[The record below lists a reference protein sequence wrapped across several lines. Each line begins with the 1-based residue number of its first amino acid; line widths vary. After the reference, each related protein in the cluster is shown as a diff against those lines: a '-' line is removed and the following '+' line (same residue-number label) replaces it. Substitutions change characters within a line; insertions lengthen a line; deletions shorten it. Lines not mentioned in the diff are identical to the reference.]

1 MSHRRRYAIVG
12 TGSRA
17 SMFVDAIARTYRE
30 TAELV
35 GLCDLSQTRM
45 DWHNG
50 RLAAVAGAAPLPTY
64 LADAFD
70 RMVVETRPDTVIV
83 TTVDATH
90 HRYITRAMEL
100 GCDVITEK
108 PMTTDAEK
116 MRAIFDAIARTGRSL
131 RVTFNYRYAPAY
143 TVFRRLMMDGVVGRP
158 LCVDFS
164 WLLDT
169 RHGADY
175 FRRWH
180 RERENSGGLLVHKAT
195 HHFDLVNWWI
205 DSYPREVFALAG
217 LGFYGRAN
225 AEARGESYPYARYTG
240 SEAAQSDPF
249 ALFLDRS
256 AAFRGLYLE
265 AEAET
270 GYIRDRNVFGE
281 PITIDDTM
289 TVTARYRNGALLS
302 YCLVAYAPWEGL
314 RVAVTGDRGRLEM
327 DIVENVTHLMQ
338 DAERAKASKGAF
350 SQARITVQPLF
361 GTAYEVEV
369 PSGEGGHGGADPVML
384 EQLFSPSPPPDPYH
398 RAASHVDGAASL
410 LVGFAANESIR
421 TERLVRV
428 DDLFRLPDRHIP
440 ARHDGSRVPL
450 DRRAPK

>member
-1 MSHRRRYAIVG
+1 MRRRRCAIVG

-17 SMFVDAIARTYRE
+17 GMFIDAIAGTYRE
-30 TAELV
+30 TTELV
-35 GLCDLSQTRM
+35 GLCDVSQTRM
-45 DWHNG
+45 DWYNR
-50 RLAAVAGAAPLPTY
+50 RLATMAEVGPRPTY
-64 LADAFD
+64 LADSFD
-70 RMVVETRPDTVIV
+70 RMIADTKPDTVIV

-90 HRYITRAMEL
+90 HLYITRAMEL
-100 GCDVITEK
+100 GCDVIAEK
-108 PMTTDAEK
+108 PMTTDAAK
-116 MRAIFDAIARTGRSL
+116 MRAIFDVIARTGRLL

-143 TVFRRLMMDGVVGRP
+143 TAVRRLMMEGVVGRP

-169 RHGADY
+169 QHGADY

-180 RERENSGGLLVHKAT
+180 RERASSGGLLVHKAT

-205 DSYPREVFALAG
+205 DSYPRDVFALAG
-217 LGFYGRAN
+217 LSFYGRAN

-240 SEAAQSDPF
+240 NEAARHDPF

-256 AAFRGLYLE
+256 AALRGLYLE
-265 AEAET
+265 AEAES
-270 GYIRDRNVFGE
+270 GYVRDRNVFGE

-314 RVAVTGDRGRLEM
+314 RVAVTGDRGRLQM

-350 SQARITVQPLF
+350 KAARIAVHPMF
-361 GTAYEVEV
+361 GAAYEVEI
-369 PSGEGGHGGADPVML
+369 PPGEGGHGGADPVML
-384 EQLFSPSPPPDPYH
+384 EQLFSPSPTPDPYH

-410 LVGFAANESIR
+410 LVGFAANESIC
-421 TERLVRV
+421 TERLVHV
-428 DDLFRLPDRHIP
+428 DDLFRLPE
-440 ARHDGSRVPL
+440 DG
-450 DRRAPK
+450 RAPAP